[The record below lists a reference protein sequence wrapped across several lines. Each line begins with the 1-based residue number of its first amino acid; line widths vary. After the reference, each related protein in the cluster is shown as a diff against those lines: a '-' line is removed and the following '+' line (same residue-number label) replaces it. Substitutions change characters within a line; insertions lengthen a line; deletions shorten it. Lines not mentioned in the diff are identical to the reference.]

1 MTPSISIA
9 VSTRNR
15 RESLRECIKSL
26 NRYTPVN
33 VPIFIIDDCSD
44 TPNYPE
50 DYADYRFEERAG
62 ISRVKNKSLELCY
75 ATGSDFI
82 FALDD
87 DVRVLCK
94 DWYLPYVNSGQHHLS
109 ATFYQEARKN
119 DRVFSNGI
127 ELKRHRL
134 SNGYCMMF
142 SRECIDRVGGFDERF
157 SNKFEHTELTRRI
170 HNAGLTPLGLHL
182 DVANSDQ
189 LIYCLDKDNA
199 IQRSFTTKEMNQSLK
214 DGYELFRAKEKSTEF
229 IPFIT

>member
-9 VSTRNR
+9 VTTRNR

-62 ISRVKNKSLELCY
+62 ISRVKNKSIELCY

-82 FALDD
+82 FCLDD

-109 ATFYQEARKN
+109 ASFYPETRSN
-119 DRVFSNGI
+119 DRFFSNGI
-127 ELKRHRL
+127 ELKHHRCGH
-134 SNGYCMMF
+134 GYAMMF
-142 SRECIDRVGGFDERF
+142 SRQCVNSIGGFDTRF
-157 SNKFEHTELTRRI
+157 NNKYEHCDMSRRI
-170 HNAGLTPLGLHL
+170 FNAGLTERVYQ

-199 IQRSFTTKEMNQSLK
+199 IQRSFTPKEMNANLK
-214 DGYELFRAKEKSTEF
+214 QGYELFRAKEKSTEYIEF
-229 IPFIT
+229 RT